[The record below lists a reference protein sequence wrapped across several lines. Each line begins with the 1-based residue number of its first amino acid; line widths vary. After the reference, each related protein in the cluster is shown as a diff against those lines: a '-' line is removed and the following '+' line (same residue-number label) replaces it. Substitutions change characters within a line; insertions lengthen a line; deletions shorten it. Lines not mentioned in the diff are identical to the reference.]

1 MNYEELID
9 YASLMTDRRDRWRD
23 KAEIAQAQNEALQ
36 NQLAYWQ
43 EIAQNRK
50 QRNDELAQLMKVR
63 EVNGFARGYDK
74 ALEWVASAKGMER
87 KHGRKYEDE

>member
-1 MNYEELID
+1 MNNEGLAEFAGLV
-9 YASLMTDRRDRWRD
+9 ADRRDRWR
-23 KAEIAQAQNEALQ
+23 KRAEVAQAQNEALQ

-63 EVNGFARGYDK
+63 EVNGFSRGFNK

-87 KHGRKYEDE
+87 KHGN